1 MRHLLADYGGIQGG
15 SVLEIVGVVRRIGCS
30 QRTWKI
36 RMWGSRT
43 IGLRPWRGHRRS
55 MNHRAIH
62 ESSCCEDGSAPE
74 EKQTLAGFIQEM
86 ERRPNLKAY

>member
-1 MRHLLADYGGIQGG
+1 
-15 SVLEIVGVVRRIGCS
+15 
-30 QRTWKI
+30 
-36 RMWGSRT
+36 
-43 IGLRPWRGHRRS
+43 

-74 EKQTLAGFIQEM
+74 EKPTLAGFIQGM